1 MKFAVLNGRAVVVD
15 GDGVVDV
22 AGASDG
28 RFGPDPADCYERW
41 GELRAWAAASLA
53 GARHDPLPS
62 PSDFGPPT
70 PRPRQV
76 FGIGVNYADHAAEAG
91 MISPDDPMVFGKF
104 ASCIAAP
111 GDPLV
116 VSVPTVDWE
125 AELVVVIAAAARNL
139 APGDAWSAIAGL
151 TIGQDISDRTL
162 QMAGNNPQFGL
173 AKSRPGYG
181 PIGPWLVTPD
191 EFDDPD
197 DLAISCTVNG
207 EAGPAV
213 PDVAHDPRG
222 ARADLL
228 PQRHRRPATRRR
240 DLHRHP
246 RRCRVHQATTALS
259 RARRRA
265 RLLDPGH
272 RRTPHRDGRAAR
284 GGGRLDDRRRFATA
298 LPDLRAGIGR
308 RLGDGVSGR
317 GLGRRNR
324 SGVRGARLDRAAHP
338 SARRAHRQ
346 PLRRRT
352 RNPGSEGSRP
362 GGRRPR
368 RRPGR
373 KRCTTW
379 CSARRTRTT
388 TP

>member
-41 GELRAWAAASLA
+41 GELRAWAAGSLA

-125 AELVVVIAAAARNL
+125 VELVVVIAAAARNL
-139 APGDAWSAIAGL
+139 APDDAWSAIAGL

-207 EAGPAV
+207 EQVQQSRTSHMIHGV
-213 PDVAHDPRG
+213 PELISYLSGIV
-222 ARADLL
+222 DLL
-228 PQRHRRPATRRR
+228 PGDAIFTGTPAGVGFTRQP
-240 DLHRHP
+240 P
-246 RRCRVHQATTALS
+246 RYLA
-259 RARRRA
+259 
-265 RLLDPGH
+265 PG
-272 RRTPHRDGRAAR
+272 DVIVSAIQ
-284 GGGRLDDRRRFATA
+284 
-298 LPDLRAGIGR
+298 GIGELR
-308 RLGDGVSGR
+308 TVTVGPP
-317 GLGRRNR
+317 
-324 SGVRGARLDRAAHP
+324 GAAAD
-338 SARRAHRQ
+338 S
-346 PLRRRT
+346 
-352 RNPGSEGSRP
+352 
-362 GGRRPR
+362 
-368 RRPGR
+368 
-373 KRCTTW
+373 
-379 CSARRTRTT
+379 
-388 TP
+388 